1 MNFTLSLL
9 VSNQGDEI
17 FGDAEVLG
25 FCAVLRCEA
34 NQLSMIHPG
43 GLRWS

>member
-17 FGDAEVLG
+17 FGNAEVLA
-25 FCAVLRCEA
+25 FCAVLRHS
-34 NQLSMIHPG
+34 QTSY
-43 GLRWS
+43 R